1 MVNIPE
7 KFLQAWRHGQD
18 CSQKHC
24 SKLFRSRNNPN
35 VEEIEAIAK
44 FFEIDF
50 NEYME
55 KFVILRHDRKGLS
68 LDEKANG
75 SCIYYDETTQLCQI
89 QAVKPE
95 QCKKF
100 PIEWNFENF
109 EKECAGAACLIS
121 K

>member
-1 MVNIPE
+1 MSNQLSR
-7 KFLQAWRHGQD
+7 KFLEENFVCKRCGNCCKWHGYV
-18 CSQKHC
+18 
-24 SKLFRSRNNPN
+24 N
-35 VEEIEAIAK
+35 VSIEEIGAIAK
-44 FFEIDF
+44 FLEIDF